1 MQRISRCIAR
11 RKSCFMTFPLN
22 LSTFKQ
28 DFYNIAGFPSV
39 LGAMDCTHIPIVSP
53 GDNAEVYRN
62 RKGFFSI
69 NVQAICNANRY
80 FTNVVARWCGSTHD
94 SRIFENSVIRDR
106 FENNE
111 VDGLLLGD
119 NGYLCKRYLMTP
131 LLYPVTN
138 AEKAYNKSHI
148 KKEFVSSKLLAY

>member
-1 MQRISRCIAR
+1 MQRISRCIAH
-11 RKSCFMTFPLN
+11 RKSCFMTFPSN
-22 LSTFKQ
+22 ISISKH
-28 DFYNIAGFPSV
+28 FYNIAGFPSV
-39 LGAMDCTHIPIVSP
+39 LGAMDCTHIPIVFP
-53 GDNAEVYRN
+53 RGDSAEVYRN

-80 FTNVVARWCGSTHD
+80 FTNVVARWCGSTHN

-111 VDGLLLGD
+111 VDGLLLGE
-119 NGYLCKRYLMTP
+119 NGCICKRYLMTP
-131 LLYPVTN
+131 LLHPVTN

-148 KKEFVSSKLLAY
+148 KTRVRIK